1 MFVGDLVRCRL
12 NDAQPPRVA
21 EVSTIR
27 IADPLMR
34 TPPDLVNDVDLD
46 DPPAGKLVWITYRDR
61 GATGVILVRCGPTRV
76 AGDHEVMLPGDQ
88 MIEARVWSAGKT
100 WTVRLWEG
108 GRVKIDP
115 CVTDSEGKTRILDAK
130 FGPDGTIALDQPVDT
145 LPDTLLED
153 CAWALD
159 FAMGGP
165 RLRREAPGCPVAP
178 SAVAAAPAPAGDAA
192 AVLRDLLGRLG
203 LGARAVRL
211 KAASADKIRDEI
223 VAFVNGLNETRLLN
237 EIDAERGQ
245 LAAALGLTFDGT
257 GPALP
262 AFLAAIAG
270 LKDPT
275 PAPPSRRPLPPVAPI
290 DSYAPCGT
298 RCSVCGDP
306 QFATPGGECC
316 RNGHG
321 GAPPLADNPPA
332 QPAPD
337 GARSALLDVLSRL
350 GGDADTMG
358 INGASEAEIHKE
370 IFAMAMHLEERAR
383 VEELDGVLLRA
394 GMAPQTRQ
402 WTPTLIPQLRR
413 EVDAFRRLLPEVEVA
428 CPHCQGGMLIT
439 PELLRAPEVAG

>member
-1 MFVGDLVRCRL
+1 MGDLVRCRL
-12 NDAQPPRVA
+12 NDTQPPRLA
-21 EVSTIR
+21 EVDTIR

-34 TPPDLVNDVDLD
+34 SPPDLVNDVDLD
-46 DPPAGKLVWITYRDR
+46 DPPAGKLVWITYQDR
-61 GATGVILVRCGPTRV
+61 SATGTILVRCGPTRV
-76 AGDHEVMLPGDQ
+76 AGDHEVTLPGDQ
-88 MIEARVWSAGKT
+88 MIEAQVWSAGKT

-108 GRVKIDP
+108 GKVKIDP

-178 SAVAAAPAPAGDAA
+178 SAVAAAPAPAGEAA
-192 AVLRDLLGRLG
+192 AVLGDLLGRLG

-211 KAASADKIRDEI
+211 KDAPADKIRDEI
-223 VAFVNGLNETRLLN
+223 VAWVAGLNETRLLN

-245 LAAALGLTFDGT
+245 LAAALGLTFDST

-275 PAPPSRRPLPPVAPI
+275 PAP
-290 DSYAPCGT
+290 DS
-298 RCSVCGDP
+298 
-306 QFATPGGECC
+306 
-316 RNGHG
+316 
-321 GAPPLADNPPA
+321 
-332 QPAPD
+332 
-337 GARSALLDVLSRL
+337 ARSALLDVLSRL

-358 INGASEAEIHKE
+358 INGASEAEIHKA